1 MSTNSEIRKQA
12 RRALEGNW
20 MTAVVAVVILY
31 AITFIVTILP
41 QFLNADKDNFVMLI
55 LPTLLGLALIP
66 LSWGFEVFFLS
77 FARNQEPALSSIFS
91 GYGSRVYK
99 IWLTMFL
106 VGLYQ
111 LLWFL
116 LLIVPGIIKT
126 FSYAMTPYILK
137 EYPELAPVDAIH
149 RSRVMMDGHKMKL
162 FLLYLSFLG
171 WGLLALLSLGLG
183 FLLLIPYINT
193 SLATFYEDLKEDTEL

>member
-111 LLWFL
+111 LLWSL

-126 FSYAMTPYILK
+126 FS
-137 EYPELAPVDAIH
+137 
-149 RSRVMMDGHKMKL
+149 
-162 FLLYLSFLG
+162 
-171 WGLLALLSLGLG
+171 
-183 FLLLIPYINT
+183 
-193 SLATFYEDLKEDTEL
+193 